1 MITSLSIKNYALI
14 EDIQV
19 NLKSGMTIITGE
31 TGAGKS
37 ILLGALSLLLGK
49 RADISSVKDSSKKC
63 TIEGEF
69 SVSMYNIQ
77 NIFEENDLD
86 YESHTIL
93 RREILPSGKS
103 RAFINDTPVSLAQMQ
118 ALGIHLVDIHSQHE
132 TLSITSETYQLEVI
146 DALAGN
152 ESLLNE
158 YSKKLN
164 EYTVL
169 SEKLSQLETSKSD
182 ATKELDYN
190 TFLHK
195 ELDEAQLDG
204 LDLQEL
210 EETYETLNNAE
221 EIEATLSQA
230 VAIIGQEQIGS
241 LETIKEIRGLLAKLK
256 DFSAT
261 YSELWDRFN
270 SIVIELDDLEA
281 TLTDKVED
289 IEADPQQLFT
299 VNEKIQTIYKLQ
311 QKHNLTT
318 IEELK
323 QLRDELALKIDVT
336 LHIDEEIEK
345 VRNTLSI
352 VKKETQTIGTKISK
366 AREEASPKLKQELES
381 ILTSLGLPNAQFQFN
396 FSPSETFRKNG
407 IDVLTLLFSAN
418 KGGTLGS
425 LKKVASGGEMSR
437 IMLAIKAVLSSYKK
451 LPTIIFD
458 EIDTGVSG
466 EVALKIADIMGDMAT
481 TMQLLSITHLPQ
493 IASKGEQHIKVY
505 KEDTAQSTITYLRE
519 LTFEER
525 LVEIAQMIGGKNI
538 TDATLANARE
548 LLN

>member
-1 MITSLSIKNYALI
+1 VITSLSIKNYALI

-19 NLKSGMTIITGE
+19 NFKAGMTIITGE

-77 NIFEENDLD
+77 NIFKENDLD

-132 TLSITSETYQLEVI
+132 TLSITSEAYQLEVI

-164 EYTVL
+164 EYTSH
-169 SEKLSQLETSKSD
+169 SEKLSRLETSKSD

-204 LDLQEL
+204 LNLQEL

-230 VAIIGQEQIGS
+230 VTILGQEQIGS

-261 YSELWDRFN
+261 YAELWDRFN

>member
-19 NLKSGMTIITGE
+19 NLKAGMTIITGE

-77 NIFEENDLD
+77 NIFKENDLD

-132 TLSITSETYQLEVI
+132 TLSITSEAYQLEVI

-158 YSKKLN
+158 YSNKLN
-164 EYTVL
+164 EYISL
-169 SEKLSQLETSKSD
+169 SEKLSRLETSKSD

-204 LDLQEL
+204 LNLQEL

-230 VAIIGQEQIGS
+230 VTILGQEQIGS

-261 YSELWDRFN
+261 YAELWDRFN

-345 VRNTLSI
+345 VRNTLNI

-466 EVALKIADIMGDMAT
+466 EVALKIADIMGNMAT

>member
-19 NLKSGMTIITGE
+19 NFKAGMTIITGE

-77 NIFEENDLD
+77 NIFKENDLD

-132 TLSITSETYQLEVI
+132 TLSITSEAYQLEVI

-164 EYTVL
+164 EYTSH
-169 SEKLSQLETSKSD
+169 SEKLSRLETSKSD

-204 LDLQEL
+204 LNLQEL

-230 VAIIGQEQIGS
+230 VTILGQEQIGS

-261 YSELWDRFN
+261 YAELWDRFN

-466 EVALKIADIMGDMAT
+466 EVALKIADIMGNMAT

>member
-19 NLKSGMTIITGE
+19 NLKPGMTIITGE

-49 RADISSVKDSSKKC
+49 RADLSSVKDSSKKC

-69 SVSMYNIQ
+69 SINTYNLQ
-77 NIFEENDLD
+77 SLFEENDLD

-132 TLSITSETYQLEVI
+132 TLSITSEAYQLDVI
-146 DALAGN
+146 DALARN
-152 ESLLNE
+152 QSLLIG
-158 YSKKLN
+158 YSEKLN
-164 EYTVL
+164 EYTSL
-169 SEKLSQLETSKSD
+169 SEKLSQLQTTKSE

-204 LDLQEL
+204 LNLKEL

-221 EIEATLSQA
+221 EIEASLSQ
-230 VAIIGQEQIGS
+230 VISVLGQEQIGS
-241 LETIKEIRGLLAKLK
+241 LETIKEIRSLLSKLK
-256 DFSAT
+256 NFKASYA
-261 YSELWDRFN
+261 ELWERFN
-270 SIVIELDDLEA
+270 SVVIELEDLET
-281 TLTDKVED
+281 TLEEEVGT
-289 IEADPQQLFT
+289 IEADPQQLYAA
-299 VNEKIQTIYKLQ
+299 NEKLQTVYKLQ
-311 QKHNLTT
+311 QKHNLAT
-318 IEELK
+318 IEELIH
-323 QLRDELALKIDVT
+323 LRDDLASKIDVT
-336 LHIDEEIEK
+336 LHIDDEIETIK
-345 VRNTLSI
+345 NTLEK
-352 VKKETQTIGTKISK
+352 VKKETQTIGEKISK
-366 AREEASPKLKQELES
+366 ARKEATPKLKQELET
-381 ILTSLGLPNAQFQFN
+381 ILTSLGLPNAQFQFDIT
-396 FSPSETFRKNG
+396 PSETFRKNG
-407 IDVLTLLFSAN
+407 TDVLTLLFSAN

-437 IMLAIKAVLSSYKK
+437 IMLAVKAVLSSYKK

-466 EVALKIADIMGDMAT
+466 EVALKIADIMAVMGN

-493 IASKGEQHIKVY
+493 IASKGEHHIKVY
-505 KEDTAQSTITYLRE
+505 KEDTAQSTVTYLKE
-519 LTFEER
+519 LTFDER

>member
-19 NLKSGMTIITGE
+19 NFKAGMTIITGE

-77 NIFEENDLD
+77 NIFKENDLD

-132 TLSITSETYQLEVI
+132 TLSITSEAYQLEVI

-164 EYTVL
+164 EYTSH
-169 SEKLSQLETSKSD
+169 SEKLSRLETSKSD

-204 LDLQEL
+204 LNLQEL

-230 VAIIGQEQIGS
+230 VTILGQEQIGS

-261 YSELWDRFN
+261 YAELWDRFN

>member
-19 NLKSGMTIITGE
+19 NFKAGMTIITGE

-77 NIFEENDLD
+77 NIFKENDLD

-132 TLSITSETYQLEVI
+132 TLSITSEAYQLEVI

-164 EYTVL
+164 EYTSH
-169 SEKLSQLETSKSD
+169 SEKLSRLETSKSD

-204 LDLQEL
+204 LNLQEL

-230 VAIIGQEQIGS
+230 VTILGQEQIGS

-261 YSELWDRFN
+261 YAELWDRFN

-345 VRNTLSI
+345 VRNTLNI

-407 IDVLTLLFSAN
+407 IDALTLLFSAN